1 MKVPVTNDDG
11 INSAG
16 LHMLVKEVE
25 KNYNFMVM
33 QV

>member
-1 MKVPVTNDDG
+1 MKVLITNDDG

-25 KNYNFMVM
+25 KIIISW
-33 QV
+33 